1 MGYLVSSNRLR
12 EAMHQIQE
20 VAPTCG
26 RSPADIQGGMLLF
39 TAIARDY
46 ETAKQMASAN
56 LSRRYKQPF
65 EHLVERY
72 CALGTP
78 EQCLEKIQ
86 TYIAAGMSNLA
97 FSFTCPADQ
106 MTAQIEWCAA
116 DLLPHLRSS

>member
-1 MGYLVSSNRLR
+1 MR
-12 EAMHQIQE
+12 QIQE
-20 VAPTCG
+20 VAPTYG

-46 ETAKQMASAN
+46 ETAKEMASAN